1 MSLFQPVGQVQN
13 IARSLQKGDTQTDGS
28 VITVVTGATGQ
39 TVSGAALASG
49 IITRTGT
56 LGGAANDTFPSA
68 ADIIAAVSSEDKRP
82 SNNTQWR
89 LRYINVA
96 TGQTITILAGTGVT
110 LTGTMTIATATWR
123 EFLIELRSTLLPQ
136 IIGGNTTNGSAIV
149 QLVNTDN
156 HRNGAPLIEPG
167 MLVTG
172 TGIPAS
178 TTVLGVTPE
187 GVITLSANATA
198 TGSNVALTFNPTVVI
213 TNIGGGTA

>member
-1 MSLFQPVGQVQN
+1 MSLFQPVGNVQN

-28 VITVVTGATGQ
+28 VINIVTGATGQ
-39 TVSGAALASG
+39 TVTGAQLAGG

-96 TGQTITILAGTGVT
+96 TGQTITVLAGTGVT

-123 EFLIELRSTLLPQ
+123 EFLIELVATTAPF
-136 IIGGNTTNGSAIV
+136 IGTGTTTNASASV
-149 QLVNTDN
+149 QMSSDFVNHSTSGP
-156 HRNGAPLIEPG
+156 RIEPG
-167 MLVTG
+167 MLVSG
-172 TGIPAS
+172 TGIQAGS
-178 TTVLGVTPE
+178 TVLGITPE
-187 GVITLSANATA
+187 GLLTLSLTA
-198 TGSNVALTFNPTVVI
+198 SASGTVALTFSPRVII